1 MNKEELITYKQIL
14 ESKEE
19 YTVLYMEN
27 GNIVNELCSYSMI
40 QLLQKK
46 NSQKAVNI
54 ITENFKALI
63 EHLVQS
69 NIEFTSITMKP
80 HFGILVSREEIN
92 EEDYK
97 LPDNIHILN
106 DLVFID
112 ICNFQVENNDTKVS
126 VDIDKIPNYQPA
138 TLVVSFREFRTLLE
152 REDLSLDN
160 YLIFDNLKQDG
171 TALIK
176 IAFAPIRKQSPK
188 EKRQMKMV

>member
-54 ITENFKALI
+54 ITENIKALI

-80 HFGILVSREEIN
+80 HFGILVSKEEIN

>member
-69 NIEFTSITMKP
+69 NIGFTSITMKP
-80 HFGILVSREEIN
+80 HFGILVSKEEIN

>member
-80 HFGILVSREEIN
+80 HFGILVSKEEIN

-152 REDLSLDN
+152 REDFSLDN

>member
-1 MNKEELITYKQIL
+1 MNKEELIAYKQIL

-19 YTVLYMEN
+19 YTVLYMEDS
-27 GNIVNELCSYSMI
+27 NIVNELCSYSMI

-80 HFGILVSREEIN
+80 HFGILVSKEEIN

-152 REDLSLDN
+152 REDFSLDN

-176 IAFAPIRKQSPK
+176 LAFAPIRKQSPK

>member
-1 MNKEELITYKQIL
+1 MNKEELIAYKQIL

-19 YTVLYMEN
+19 YTVLYMED

-80 HFGILVSREEIN
+80 HFGILVSKEEIN

-152 REDLSLDN
+152 REDFSLDN

-176 IAFAPIRKQSPK
+176 LAFAPIRKQSPK

>member
-14 ESKEE
+14 ENKEE

-69 NIEFTSITMKP
+69 NIGFTSITMKP
-80 HFGILVSREEIN
+80 HFGILVSKEEIN

>member
-80 HFGILVSREEIN
+80 HFGILVSKEEIN

>member
-80 HFGILVSREEIN
+80 HFGILVSKEEIN

-176 IAFAPIRKQSPK
+176 IAFAPIRKQSSK

>member
-1 MNKEELITYKQIL
+1 MNKEELIAYKQIL

-19 YTVLYMEN
+19 YTVLYMED

-80 HFGILVSREEIN
+80 HFGILVSKEEIN

-152 REDLSLDN
+152 REDFSLDN

>member
-14 ESKEE
+14 ENKEE

-80 HFGILVSREEIN
+80 HFGILVSKEEIN

-126 VDIDKIPNYQPA
+126 VDIDKIHNYQPA

-152 REDLSLDN
+152 REDFSLDN

>member
-80 HFGILVSREEIN
+80 HFGILVSKEEIN

-112 ICNFQVENNDTKVS
+112 ICNFLRMHLAD
-126 VDIDKIPNYQPA
+126 
-138 TLVVSFREFRTLLE
+138 RT
-152 REDLSLDN
+152 
-160 YLIFDNLKQDG
+160 
-171 TALIK
+171 
-176 IAFAPIRKQSPK
+176 
-188 EKRQMKMV
+188 V

>member
-112 ICNFQVENNDTKVS
+112 ICNFQVENNDAKVS
-126 VDIDKIPNYQPA
+126 ADIDKIPNYQPA

-176 IAFAPIRKQSPK
+176 IAFAPIRKQGPK

>member
-1 MNKEELITYKQIL
+1 
-14 ESKEE
+14 
-19 YTVLYMEN
+19 MEDS
-27 GNIVNELCSYSMI
+27 NIVNELCSYSMI

-80 HFGILVSREEIN
+80 HFGILVSKEEIN

-152 REDLSLDN
+152 REDFSLDN

-176 IAFAPIRKQSPK
+176 LAFAPIRKQSPK